1 MACTGPKSG
10 VTGSSDENRL
20 MLLWI
25 RKPLKRKSAPISA
38 VSADGHVFVSG
49 GASRPTSRR
58 PARAVAIGLDGQI
71 AGTGETRSGDL
82 KVTLGAADLNFGND
96 FDVVVAQLP

>member
-1 MACTGPKSG
+1 MACTEPKSG
-10 VTGSSDENRL
+10 VTGSSDV
-20 MLLWI
+20 
-25 RKPLKRKSAPISA
+25 KRKSAPISA
-38 VSADGHVFVSG
+38 VSADGHAFVSG

-82 KVTLGAADLNFGND
+82 KVTLGAADLNFGGGND
-96 FDVVVAQLP
+96 LDVVVAQLP